1 MTETKNK
8 IGFWALKAFLVILFL
23 LGPGIRGYQ
32 NWQIHE
38 YLLFVALPIFGI
50 VFCWKKDDIQK
61 HNAEELA

>member
-8 IGFWALKAFLVILFL
+8 IGFWALKTFLVILFL

-38 YLLFVALPIFGI
+38 YFLFVALPVFGI
-50 VFCWKKDDIQK
+50 IFCWKREDNQSRSVK
-61 HNAEELA
+61 E